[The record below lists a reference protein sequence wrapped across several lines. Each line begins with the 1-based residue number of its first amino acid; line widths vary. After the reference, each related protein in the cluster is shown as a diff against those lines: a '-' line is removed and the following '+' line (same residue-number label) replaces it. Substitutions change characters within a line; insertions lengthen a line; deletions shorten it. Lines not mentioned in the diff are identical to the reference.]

1 MCSYNFLSAILTFLA
16 KFHER
21 WIMQTMDFSP
31 EIDNIR
37 KKNITTLNMDSRL
50 TKNLL
55 LESQCNVTKNV
66 DTNTENIYCKYF
78 GIVSTC
84 LSRP

>member
-31 EIDNIR
+31 EINNIR
-37 KKNITTLNMDSRL
+37 QKNNTTPNMDSGL
-50 TKNLL
+50 KNNLL
-55 LESQCNVTKNV
+55 LESQCNNTKKV
-66 DTNTENIYCKYF
+66 DTNTENK
-78 GIVSTC
+78 
-84 LSRP
+84 

>member
-31 EIDNIR
+31 EINNIR
-37 KKNITTLNMDSRL
+37 KKNNTTPNMDSGL
-50 TKNLL
+50 KSNLL
-55 LESQCNVTKNV
+55 LESQCNNTKKV
-66 DTNTENIYCKYF
+66 DTNTENK
-78 GIVSTC
+78 
-84 LSRP
+84 

>member
-31 EIDNIR
+31 EINNIR
-37 KKNITTLNMDSRL
+37 KKNNTAPNMDSGL
-50 TKNLL
+50 KNNLL
-55 LESQCNVTKNV
+55 LESQCKNTKKV
-66 DTNTENIYCKYF
+66 DTNTENK
-78 GIVSTC
+78 
-84 LSRP
+84 

>member
-31 EIDNIR
+31 EINNIR
-37 KKNITTLNMDSRL
+37 KTNNTTPNMDSGL
-50 TKNLL
+50 KNNLL
-55 LESQCNVTKNV
+55 LESQCNNTKKV
-66 DTNTENIYCKYF
+66 DTNTENK
-78 GIVSTC
+78 
-84 LSRP
+84 

>member
-31 EIDNIR
+31 EINNIR
-37 KKNITTLNMDSRL
+37 KKNNTTPNMDSGL
-50 TKNLL
+50 KNNLL
-55 LESQCNVTKNV
+55 LESQCNNTKKV
-66 DTNTENIYCKYF
+66 DTNTENK
-78 GIVSTC
+78 
-84 LSRP
+84 